1 MRSLS
6 VVDRLRSSRSA
17 DRFAI
22 WRMTHP
28 GLRPGWFVLGVVLLG
43 SFITVAVTPANRTGV
58 SSWPVVAIAAAVTGT
73 VAIAALIAAAHRSIV
88 PLSLAVGISWVA
100 TRWSDDLV
108 GGPLSGPFAYRNA
121 FGALLFLGAASW
133 LMGGLALHNRV
144 ATGLSIVPAGA
155 LGILAIRSS
164 SAAAAGVVLVTVAA
178 SIGWFGSKGA
188 RSAVVVSGIA
198 TLAVLSLT
206 VWLGASYDRERPP
219 TGLAASIVDVGIT
232 ERRIALWHDALEITS
247 ATPSGIGHGAFGR
260 TSPTALGD
268 RDAIYAHNEFL
279 ETSAELGVA
288 AAVLMV
294 LLVAWAFVRLSVTRH
309 ADVVTAVAA
318 AALGGAAIQA
328 SVDYVWHFPAI
339 PIVAAALVGTG
350 VIGRRDDG

>member
-1 MRSLS
+1 MS

-43 SFITVAVTPANRTGV
+43 SFLAIALTTANRTGA
-58 SSWPVVAIAAAVTGT
+58 SSRPVVAIAAS
-73 VAIAALIAAAHRSIV
+73 VAGAAAISALVAAVHRSII
-88 PLSLAVGISWVA
+88 PLTLAVVISWVA
-100 TRWSDDLV
+100 YRWSADLA
-108 GGPLSGPFAYRNA
+108 GGPLSGPFGYRNA
-121 FGALLFLGAASW
+121 FGALLFLGAAAW
-133 LMGGLALHNRV
+133 LLGGLALHNRV
-144 ATGLSIVPAGA
+144 VTGLSIVPAGV
-155 LGILAIRSS
+155 LGSLAVRSS
-164 SAAAAGVVLVTVAA
+164 SAAAAGIVLVIVAA
-178 SIGWFGSKGA
+178 WIGWLGSKGA

-206 VWLGASYDRERPP
+206 VWLGASYEPGRPL
-219 TGLAASIVDVGIT
+219 TGLAASIADLGIT
-232 ERRIALWHDALEITS
+232 ERRVALWHDALEITT
-247 ATPSGIGHGAFGR
+247 ATPAGIGHGAFGR
-260 TSPTALGD
+260 ASPTALGD
-268 RDAIYAHNEFL
+268 RDTIYAHNEFL

-294 LLVAWAFVRLSVTRH
+294 LLVGWAFVRLAVTRH

-328 SVDYVWHFPAI
+328 SVDYVWHFPAV
-339 PIVAAALVGTG
+339 PLATAALVGTG
-350 VIGRRDDG
+350 FVGRRDNG